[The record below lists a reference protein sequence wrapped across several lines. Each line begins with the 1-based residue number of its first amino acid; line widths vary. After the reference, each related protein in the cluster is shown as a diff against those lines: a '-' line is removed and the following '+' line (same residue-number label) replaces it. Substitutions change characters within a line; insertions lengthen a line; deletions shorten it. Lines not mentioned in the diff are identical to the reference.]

1 MLSDSLSWRDFLKSA
16 GAATVAAIL
25 LGACAEPH
33 FGFRGYTELSDCRN
47 VIDAE
52 LATGA
57 GFQDAVD
64 EDLPNGEGVVT
75 ELRGGLFDVPVSIFV
90 SCYDNSDVSSVDYIA
105 EAADGATSAAF
116 YDALARELDAIFP
129 TPTQSSTLDSRSRTY
144 HCGDPATVILRE
156 ALHGDMDYEVSLLV
170 VPLPGEC

>member
-1 MLSDSLSWRDFLKSA
+1 MKRLWLL
-16 GAATVAAIL
+16 AAL
-25 LGACAEPH
+25 LLAACAEPQ

-52 LATGA
+52 LETGA

-64 EDLPNGEGVVT
+64 EELPSGDGVVT
-75 ELRGGLFDVPVSIFV
+75 ELSGGLYSVPVSIFI
-90 SCYDNSDVSSVDYIA
+90 SCYDNGDVSSVDYIA
-105 EAADGATSAAF
+105 EAADGATSAAI
-116 YDALARELDAIFP
+116 YDRLSQELGAIFP
-129 TPTQSSTLDSRSRTY
+129 TPRESSTLESRSLTY